1 METAAAVQV
10 SSWLDKQMT
19 MTNHKDY
26 SDEHISAYID
36 GELDT
41 DERARLV
48 SDEQHDDTLKQRI
61 NETRL
66 LKEKIQ
72 LAYGSADDYAAL
84 NAANKTEKT
93 GPGRRPYYIAVAA
106 SLLVLVSALFTIDQL
121 EQQNIEGAK
130 QLIASTQGIAPEQ
143 LAASIPAD
151 RNIIIDLNSYR
162 PDTFDSTLD
171 HLQQLAATSRQRIE
185 VVINGEAVSALDAN
199 DSPHVKRIIE
209 LAERFDNLDIIGC
222 AASITQNPVSLL
234 AETLTT
240 PSTPYEVARRTAE
253 DWLYIKLN

>member
-1 METAAAVQV
+1 
-10 SSWLDKQMT
+10 
-19 MTNHKDY
+19 MTNQKDY

-36 GELDT
+36 GELDI
-41 DERARLV
+41 DERARLI
-48 SDEQHDDTLKQRI
+48 SDEQHDETLKQRI

-72 LAYGSADDYAAL
+72 LAYGGADDYTAV
-84 NAANKTEKT
+84 NAADKTENT
-93 GPGRRPYYIAVAA
+93 GPGRRPYYMAVAA
-106 SLLVLVSALFTIDQL
+106 GLLVLITAFFTIDHL
-121 EQQNIEGAK
+121 ESQKIEVAER
-130 QLIASTQGIAPEQ
+130 LIASTQGIAPEQ
-143 LAASIPAD
+143 LAASTPAN
-151 RNIIIDLNSYR
+151 RNIIIDLNSYQ
-162 PDTFDSTLD
+162 PDTFDNTLD

-185 VVINGEAVSALDAN
+185 VVINGEAVSVLDAN

-209 LAERFDNLDIIGC
+209 MAERFDNLDIIGC